1 MEVSLLVNRLMAS
14 RTGAIGVDI
23 DGHQQSIDSV
33 SDHHLTGATVGW
45 ASVRECHLNGM
56 TPVVDVE
63 RLCLVAIHD
72 PVDVDEIRRHWN
84 MKETPI
90 LDGLVTTAP
99 SLPLG
104 PVDVPVPVE
113 GNKGGPSGRVFSLL
127 WLRGTIPEYVLPKL
141 DDTLARELLEC
152 FEPMAEDPPAEYV
165 SRDEVASFLKRH
177 SGAGVITTS
186 RIA

>member
-1 MEVSLLVNRLMAS
+1 
-14 RTGAIGVDI
+14 
-23 DGHQQSIDSV
+23 
-33 SDHHLTGATVGW
+33 
-45 ASVRECHLNGM
+45 M

-152 FEPMAEDPPAEYV
+152 S
-165 SRDEVASFLKRH
+165 SRWRKIHRLN
-177 SGAGVITTS
+177 TS
-186 RIA
+186 AAMSLPRFSRGTAARE

>member
-56 TPVVDVE
+56 TPVVDV
-63 RLCLVAIHD
+63 
-72 PVDVDEIRRHWN
+72 IRRHWN

-127 WLRGTIPEYVLPKL
+127 WLRGTIPEYVLP
-141 DDTLARELLEC
+141 
-152 FEPMAEDPPAEYV
+152 
-165 SRDEVASFLKRH
+165 
-177 SGAGVITTS
+177 
-186 RIA
+186 